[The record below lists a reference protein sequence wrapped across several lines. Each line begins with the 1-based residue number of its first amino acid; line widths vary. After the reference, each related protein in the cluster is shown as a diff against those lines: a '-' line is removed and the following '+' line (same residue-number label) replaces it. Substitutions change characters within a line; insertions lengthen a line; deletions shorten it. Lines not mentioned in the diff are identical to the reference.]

1 MGTSGWRTRNPMRLV
16 CCNTIMHFVV
26 LATVIQLGSMRNYDP
41 TNDLGEDDFR
51 SQFGLDPITDPKLK
65 AKRFKALKQHEE
77 IIKKQNLQYD
87 NGVKPWFDKLN
98 EFSDLTDEEFVKAK
112 TGLNPSPSDGYGRGL
127 ILHGPEMRDNRSEK
141 YFDTFRYSRASVP
154 RSYSSVDQ
162 GYVTPVRNQKQC
174 GSCVSFTTIA
184 MVETCFKKITG
195 VFGDYSEQEL
205 VDCGYRKNYANGC
218 NGAQMYSYTKWIVEN
233 RRKLSHENANPYL
246 NTSPKLRCPRENPY
260 RQGAQVSDQFFTD
273 VGDEDMLKKLV
284 YEHGAVGIALES
296 DQTFGSYGGGI
307 LTGCSENRNRY
318 QNHAVTVVGYGTE
331 DGIDYWLIKNSWSE
345 GWGDKGYIKVKRGVN
360 ACGIGWQIV
369 TVDCKRT
376 RGPTDAPQTTKE
388 PCDDSYSDCPELAK
402 TNCKDYGNKCRKS
415 CGLCKGMT
423 PHPSNTCPD
432 YWPSCKTYFKN
443 YCDHKEYKEK
453 CCMSCKGVKIPCKD
467 VWGDSCVSR
476 RDEFC
481 ANAGWATMCKKTC
494 GLCQ

>member
-1 MGTSGWRTRNPMRLV
+1 MGRSGLRISNPMRLV
-16 CCNTIMHFVV
+16 GCNTIMHFVV

-41 TNDLGEDDFR
+41 ANDLGEDDFR

-98 EFSDLTDEEFVKAK
+98 DFADLTDEEIVKAK
-112 TGLNPSPSDGYGRGL
+112 TGLNPSDGYGRGL

-141 YFDTFRYSRASVP
+141 HFDTFRYSRASVP

-205 VDCGYRKNYANGC
+205 VDCGYRKNYANG
-218 NGAQMYSYTKWIVEN
+218 
-233 RRKLSHENANPYL
+233 
-246 NTSPKLRCPRENPY
+246 
-260 RQGAQVSDQFFTD
+260 
-273 VGDEDMLKKLV
+273 
-284 YEHGAVGIALES
+284 
-296 DQTFGSYGGGI
+296 SYGGGI

-331 DGIDYWLIKNSWSE
+331 GGIDYWLIKNSLSE

-388 PCDDSYSDCPELAK
+388 PCDDSYSTCPELAK

-443 YCDHKEYKEK
+443 YCDQKEYKEK
-453 CCMSCKGVKIPCKD
+453 CCMSCKGV
-467 VWGDSCVSR
+467 GGASCWSHSR
-476 RDEFC
+476 RDKFC
-481 ANAGWATMCKKTC
+481 ANAGFATRCKKTC
-494 GLCQ
+494 G

>member
-1 MGTSGWRTRNPMRLV
+1 MGRSGLRISNPMRLV
-16 CCNTIMHFVV
+16 GCNTIMHFVV

-127 ILHGPEMRDNRSEK
+127 ILHGPE
-141 YFDTFRYSRASVP
+141 
-154 RSYSSVDQ
+154 
-162 GYVTPVRNQKQC
+162 
-174 GSCVSFTTIA
+174 
-184 MVETCFKKITG
+184 
-195 VFGDYSEQEL
+195 
-205 VDCGYRKNYANGC
+205 
-218 NGAQMYSYTKWIVEN
+218 
-233 RRKLSHENANPYL
+233 
-246 NTSPKLRCPRENPY
+246 
-260 RQGAQVSDQFFTD
+260 
-273 VGDEDMLKKLV
+273 
-284 YEHGAVGIALES
+284 
-296 DQTFGSYGGGI
+296 
-307 LTGCSENRNRY
+307 
-318 QNHAVTVVGYGTE
+318 
-331 DGIDYWLIKNSWSE
+331 
-345 GWGDKGYIKVKRGVN
+345 
-360 ACGIGWQIV
+360 
-369 TVDCKRT
+369 
-376 RGPTDAPQTTKE
+376 
-388 PCDDSYSDCPELAK
+388 LAK

-432 YWPSCKTYFKN
+432 YWPSCKTYWKN